1 MPRAKQKSAG
11 AGRRRKEVPVKAR
24 GPKAEA
30 ATAMTATEADAVASS
45 YPDETPDEAAATDTP
60 AIVSEPAPPALMLP
74 DCLDSSAAIEIKE
87 MLLAQLGNSIVVDAS
102 QVRRVGV
109 QSLQVLVAA
118 ARTWQRNGHGYRVEN
133 PSSEF
138 LETIALVGL
147 PREDLLLE
155 GTHQ

>member
-1 MPRAKQKSAG
+1 MPRAKHKSAG
-11 AGRRRKEVPVKAR
+11 AGRRRKEAPVKAR
-24 GPKAEA
+24 EPKAEA
-30 ATAMTATEADAVASS
+30 ETAM
-45 YPDETPDEAAATDTP
+45 AATD
-60 AIVSEPAPPALMLP
+60 VSAGSASYPEEPTAAEMPSIGSDEASSALMLP
-74 DCLDSSAAIEIKE
+74 DCLDSSAAAAIKE
-87 MLLAQLGNSIVVDAS
+87 MLLAQRGNAIVIDAS

-118 ARTWQRNGHGYRVEN
+118 ARTWQVDGQSYRLEN
-133 PSSEF
+133 LSSEF

>member
-1 MPRAKQKSAG
+1 MARTKPKSAG
-11 AGRRRKEVPVKAR
+11 AGRRRKEVPAKAHES
-24 GPKAEA
+24 KAEA
-30 ATAMTATEADAVASS
+30 ETAMTATEADAVAES
-45 YPDETPDEAAATDTP
+45 YPEEAAATDMP
-60 AIVSEPAPPALMLP
+60 AVDSDQASPALMLP
-74 DCLDSSAAIEIKE
+74 DCLDSAAAITIKE
-87 MLLAQLGNSIVVDAS
+87 MLLAQRGNSVVVDAS

-109 QSLQVLVAA
+109 QSLQVLVAG
-118 ARTWQRNGHGYRVEN
+118 ARTWQRDGLGYRLEN

>member
-1 MPRAKQKSAG
+1 MPRAKHKSAG
-11 AGRRRKEVPVKAR
+11 AGRRRKETSAKAR
-24 GPKAEA
+24 EPKAQAE
-30 ATAMTATEADAVASS
+30 TAMAIADVSADGASFPEEAIAAEIPSIGSDQASS
-45 YPDETPDEAAATDTP
+45 P
-60 AIVSEPAPPALMLP
+60 LLLP
-74 DCLDSSAAIEIKE
+74 DCLDSSAAAAIKE
-87 MLLAQLGNSIVVDAS
+87 MLLARRGNAIVIDAS

-118 ARTWQRNGHGYRVEN
+118 ARTWQGDGQSYRLES

>member
-1 MPRAKQKSAG
+1 MARTKPKSAG
-11 AGRRRKEVPVKAR
+11 AGRRRKEVPAKAR
-24 GPKAEA
+24 ESKAEA
-30 ATAMTATEADAVASS
+30 ETAMTATEANAAAVS
-45 YPDETPDEAAATDTP
+45 YPEEAATDAP
-60 AIVSEPAPPALMLP
+60 AVDSDQAPPAVMLP
-74 DCLDSSAAIEIKE
+74 DCLDSSAAITIKE
-87 MLLAQLGNSIVVDAS
+87 MFLAQRGNSIVVDAS

-118 ARTWQRNGHGYRVEN
+118 ARAWQRDGHSYRLEN

>member
-1 MPRAKQKSAG
+1 MARAKPKSAG
-11 AGRRRKEVPVKAR
+11 AGRRRKEVPAKA
-24 GPKAEA
+24 GEPKAESEA
-30 ATAMTATEADAVASS
+30 AMTATEENAVAVSG
-45 YPDETPDEAAATDTP
+45 PEEAGATDAP
-60 AIVSEPAPPALMLP
+60 AVDADQAPPALMLP
-74 DCLDSSAAIEIKE
+74 DCLDSSAAITIKE

-118 ARTWQRNGHGYRVEN
+118 ARAWQRDGHSYRLEN

-147 PREDLLLE
+147 PREELLLE
-155 GTHQ
+155 GTYQ